1 MSAAAHFIQVPCS
14 PEQEDVIA
22 ESLLYGKELGMV
34 PDERAWILNHV
45 NRKFPNS
52 RVLNADLMIEDAAW
66 YVEFSQ
72 V

>member
-1 MSAAAHFIQVPCS
+1 MSNTTFFMQVPCS

-34 PDERAWILNHV
+34 ADERAWILACV
-45 NRKFPNS
+45 NRAYPNA
-52 RVLNADLMIEDAAW
+52 RVLNANLMMEDAAW
-66 YVEFSQ
+66 YVKVSR